1 MSYYPAMKKEI
12 CRIINKLWKTNFKN
26 SKYKYFIKN
35 EREIE
40 KFLKKNLMNK
50 EIVVGMGAG
59 SISKWMRDLK
69 DKL

>member
-1 MSYYPAMKKEI
+1 MQFHMLQV
-12 CRIINKLWKTNFKN
+12 II
-26 SKYKYFIKN
+26 IKN

-40 KFLKKNLMNK
+40 KFLKKNLINN